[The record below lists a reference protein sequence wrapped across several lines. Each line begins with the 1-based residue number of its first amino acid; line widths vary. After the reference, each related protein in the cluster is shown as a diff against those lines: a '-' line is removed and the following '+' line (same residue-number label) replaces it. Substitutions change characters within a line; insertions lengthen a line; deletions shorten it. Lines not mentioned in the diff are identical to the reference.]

1 MATSAETEYQDFQ
14 ESKKNE
20 TEETVFQKIKAGL
33 RKMFL
38 SMAVPLLIL
47 LFVATYLI
55 QNIAITLLPGEAG
68 VFWSRFLG
76 GTRINYV
83 YPEGMHFIL
92 PWDKIYVYN
101 VRIQEISSELT
112 VLARSGL
119 HVLVYFSVRYA
130 PDKRMLGV
138 LHQKVGPDYA
148 NKVIIPQIES
158 VIRDVI
164 GTMEAEQ
171 IYTTGREVLAK
182 ALDQAIEQIARRYVN
197 VDVVLI
203 RKLELPPVVAD
214 AIVFKIKQKQ
224 MVQAHEFIV
233 QKEKKEAERK
243 RIEGQGIR
251 DQNEIITTSLTDE
264 KILRWHGIQAVK
276 AFATSENAKTF
287 VIGVGENGVPII
299 LNPESPE
306 KK

>member
-1 MATSAETEYQDFQ
+1 MTTSAETEYQDFQ
-14 ESKKNE
+14 ESEKNE

-92 PWDKIYVYN
+92 PWDKVYVYN

-158 VIRDVI
+158 VIRGVI

-276 AFATSENAKTF
+276 AFATSENATTF

>member
-1 MATSAETEYQDFQ
+1 MTTSAETEYQDFQ
-14 ESKKNE
+14 ESEKNE

-92 PWDKIYVYN
+92 PWDKVYVYN

-158 VIRDVI
+158 VIRGVI

>member
-1 MATSAETEYQDFQ
+1 MTTSAETEYQDFQ

>member
-1 MATSAETEYQDFQ
+1 MATAAETEYQDFQ